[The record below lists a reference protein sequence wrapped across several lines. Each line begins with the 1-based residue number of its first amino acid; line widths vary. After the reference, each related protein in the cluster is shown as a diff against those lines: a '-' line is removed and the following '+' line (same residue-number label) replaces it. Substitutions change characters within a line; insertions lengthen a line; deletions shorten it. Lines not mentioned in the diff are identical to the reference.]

1 MKVIWQGMAIQHERA
16 GVVYQRTSVDIPADV
31 KADVDKYG
39 INVTQTSVEALKKAV
54 EQKKAE
60 VPA

>member
-1 MKVIWQGMAIQHERA
+1 MVTQHERG
-16 GVVYQRTSVDIPADV
+16 GVAYRRTSVDIPADV

-54 EQKKAE
+54 EQKKGS

>member
-1 MKVIWQGMAIQHERA
+1 MTIQHERA

-54 EQKKAE
+54 ELKKVG

>member
-1 MKVIWQGMAIQHERA
+1 MATQHERA
-16 GVVYQRTSVDIPADV
+16 GVTYRRTCVDIPVDV

-54 EQKKAE
+54 EQKKAG